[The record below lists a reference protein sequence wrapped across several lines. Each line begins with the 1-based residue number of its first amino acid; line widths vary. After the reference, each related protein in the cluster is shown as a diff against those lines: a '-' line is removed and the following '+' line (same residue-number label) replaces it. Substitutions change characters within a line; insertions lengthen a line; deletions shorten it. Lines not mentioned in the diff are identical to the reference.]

1 MAMGSSVDTGTS
13 FRGNRFPHLRDRT
26 ILDCEYG
33 IGYPVFGRF
42 CLPHDIWRITAGA
55 FVRFQPMLAPTLTR
69 NIGRLRFF
77 YVNLRQIMPDI
88 EEIITGSKDGFFN
101 ESYLTAK
108 TRDIFEEYDR
118 VWNITSTTYVVEK
131 GSFADIFF
139 EIPPGTYDAVNV
151 RGKKGSPA
159 AYWYYAYIKI
169 YWDYYRDENLSMPG
183 FEGDFETAAKDLFR
197 HIFSAPNSGMGDY
210 SGLFSVALR
219 KDYFMS
225 ALPWQLKGIA
235 PTIQFAATNFT
246 GSAVWSHPS
255 FVRHNSTPGTVRDYL
270 QVFGVNP
277 NSVASEP
284 FELRG
289 GDDSATLAATDRMN
303 ASLKAMLNNNTVNIS
318 GALQGGFNAAD
329 FRAMMAQTRVFERM
343 ARTGSR
349 YTEYLRANFGT
360 SPADETLQRPV
371 YLGGMKFDVAVTEI
385 EQTAQDGNNP
395 VGTLRGHGIANSA
408 NRIHSFMSKEFGV
421 ILGILD
427 FSVDNQY
434 TQGVRREYTYKSRTD
449 FFNPSF
455 QHISEQEVRN
465 SEVYFGNDDKND
477 ETFGFQPYAQ
487 ELRRG
492 KTKIVGD
499 MRDTLSYW
507 QQGIVFSS
515 RPALNRFFISAAGKW
530 QSYRK
535 PFAVQDF
542 DYKPMIV
549 DCSFVSDVYRPM
561 SRYGTPGLVD
571 HY

>member
-26 ILDCEYG
+26 IIDCDYG
-33 IGYPVFGRF
+33 VGYPVFGRF
-42 CLPHDIWRITAGA
+42 CLPHDIWRITAGV
-55 FVRFQPMLAPTLTR
+55 FTRFQPMLAPTLTR

-77 YVNLRQIMPDI
+77 YVNLRQIVPDI
-88 EEIITGSKDGFFN
+88 EEIITGSKDGYFN
-101 ESYLTAK
+101 QSYLTAK
-108 TRDIFEEYDR
+108 TNDIFEEY
-118 VWNITSTTYVVEK
+118 NATTGENPPSYNVEK
-131 GSFADIFF
+131 GSFADVFF
-139 EIPPGTYDAVNV
+139 EIPPGAYLASNV
-151 RGKKGSPA
+151 KGKKGSPA
-159 AYWYYAYIKI
+159 AYWFNAYLKI
-169 YWDYYRDENLSMPG
+169 YWDYYRDENLNFSDCH
-183 FEGDFETAAKDLFR
+183 GDFEVFRKAYFRTVFRGPAADQVQMR
-197 HIFSAPNSGMGDY
+197 
-210 SGLFSVALR
+210 GLFSVALR

-235 PTIQFAATNFT
+235 PTIQFAATSFT

-277 NSVASEP
+277 DSVASEP

-303 ASLKAMLNNNTVNIS
+303 ASLKAMLNDNTVDIS

-385 EQTAQDGNNP
+385 EQTAADGNNP

-408 NRIHSFMSKEFGV
+408 NRIHSYMAKEFGV
-421 ILGILD
+421 IIGILD

-465 SEVYFGNDDKND
+465 SEVYFANDDKND

-507 QQGIVFSS
+507 QQGIVFPS
-515 RPALNRFFISAAGKW
+515 RPSLNQAFISGMGKW
-530 QSYRK
+530 ASYRK
-535 PFAVQDF
+535 PFAVQGF
-542 DYKPMIV
+542 EYKPLIV